1 MATMVVIP
9 FTFADVEATETD
21 NVLGA
26 NDNDRAIQASHGTTA
41 IAGDRVLKVN
51 NIEPSITEISY
62 KGRNQA
68 PLEIIE

>member
-26 NDNDRAIQASHGTTA
+26 NDNDR
-41 IAGDRVLKVN
+41 
-51 NIEPSITEISY
+51 EIL
-62 KGRNQA
+62 
-68 PLEIIE
+68 PV